1 MEVVKLAVSPYRI
14 PIFPLGVVL
23 LPEMHMPLH
32 IFEERYKTMVHE
44 CLERNEPF
52 GIVFFDGEKIHNV
65 GCTARIVEILKQYED
80 GRMDIMVQGERRF
93 YMDQTDDS
101 RPYLISEIIYIED
114 MKEIFNDQDRI
125 LTDKITDLLSLLSRL
140 SGTAEENRKE
150 GNNPLKLSF
159 QLPAIEGFTPQ
170 ERQRFLEMTSPRE
183 RLTKGLSV
191 LEKVIARA
199 KLNLEVAK
207 IIGGNG
213 HIQAFLAQQGFVS

>member
-1 MEVVKLAVSPYRI
+1 MAVNLYQI

-52 GIVFFDGEKIHNV
+52 GIVFYDGEKIHNV

-80 GRMDIMVQGERRF
+80 GRMDIVVQGERRF
-93 YMDQTDDS
+93 YMDKTDDS

-114 MKEIFNDQDRI
+114 MKEVFNDQDRI
-125 LTDKITDLLSLLSRL
+125 LTDKIIDLLDLLDRL
-140 SGTAEENRKE
+140 SGSAEEDRVTE
-150 GNNPLKLSF
+150 DNPLKLSF
-159 QLPAIEGFTPQ
+159 KLPAIEGFTPQ

-183 RLTKGLSV
+183 RLTKGLNV
-191 LEKVIARA
+191 LKKVIARA
-199 KLNLEVAK
+199 KLNLEVTK

-213 HIQAFLAQQGFVS
+213 HIQAFLAQRDFVS